1 MKRPTVNK
9 SDEYFGKIVK
19 YIPTEIV
26 AGYVALSGFI
36 KALPMQLQFGWCC
49 FVTLVLLIL
58 TPAYLRRSTQDAS
71 TSRAHAVCG
80 TIAFAAWVFATG
92 GLFERFQITGN
103 GGWYHRA
110 MGSIVLVLVCLSLPL
125 IENLVPAGIK
135 QDGIK

>member
-1 MKRPTVNK
+1 MKRPTVNN

-36 KALPMQLQFGWCC
+36 KALPMRLQFGWFC
-49 FVTLVLLIL
+49 FVTLVLLLL
-58 TPAYLRRSTQDAS
+58 TPVYLWRSTQGAS
-71 TSRAHAVCG
+71 SSHTHAVAG

-92 GLFERFQITGN
+92 GLFERFQVTET

-125 IENLVPAGIK
+125 IENLFSARTQ
-135 QDGIK
+135 QDRAT